1 MSLTKLRNSLPVLN
15 SESLDF
21 IFDHVYE
28 ISGVLREDRTEK
40 VGKLPGLLEILKG
53 LQRFNYDH
61 RLDDAFELHQKSVVP
76 AGLELQSN
84 SDGSVLWLAMLL
96 AIQELYGLSNSN
108 LIKAI
113 RQISV
118 RN

>member
-1 MSLTKLRNSLPVLN
+1 MSLTKLRNTLPALN
-15 SESLDF
+15 GESLNF

-28 ISGVLREDRTEK
+28 IIGILGEGEK
-40 VGKLPGLLEILKG
+40 EKNCKLASLLGILKG
-53 LQRFNYDH
+53 LQSFNYDH
-61 RLDDAFELHQKSVVP
+61 RLDDAFELHQKAVVP

-84 SDGSVLWLAMLL
+84 SDGSALWLAMLL

-113 RQISV
+113 RQIGI

>member
-1 MSLTKLRNSLPVLN
+1 MSLTKLRNSLPALN
-15 SESLDF
+15 GESLDF

-28 ISGVLREDRTEK
+28 ISGFSGEGKTEK
-40 VGKLPGLLEILKG
+40 DFKLTSLLEILKG
-53 LQRFNYDH
+53 LQRFNLDH
-61 RLDDAFELHQKSVVP
+61 RLDDVFELNQKAVVP

-96 AIQELYGLSNSN
+96 AIQELYGLSNGN
-108 LIKAI
+108 LIKTI
-113 RQISV
+113 RQIRI

>member
-1 MSLTKLRNSLPVLN
+1 MSLTKLRNSLPELN
-15 SESLDF
+15 GESLDF

-28 ISGVLREDRTEK
+28 IIDILGQGEK
-40 VGKLPGLLEILKG
+40 EKNCMLANLLGILKG

-61 RLDDAFELHQKSVVP
+61 RLDDAFELHQRAVVP

-108 LIKAI
+108 LIKVI
-113 RQISV
+113 QQISI

>member
-1 MSLTKLRNSLPVLN
+1 MSLTKLRTSLPALN
-15 SESLDF
+15 GESLDF

-28 ISGVLREDRTEK
+28 MSGILGEGEREKDC
-40 VGKLPGLLEILKG
+40 KLASLLGILKG

-61 RLDDAFELHQKSVVP
+61 RLDDAFELHQKAVV
-76 AGLELQSN
+76 ASGLELQSN

-96 AIQELYGLSNSN
+96 AIKELYGLSNSG
-108 LIKAI
+108 LIKTI
-113 RQISV
+113 RQISI